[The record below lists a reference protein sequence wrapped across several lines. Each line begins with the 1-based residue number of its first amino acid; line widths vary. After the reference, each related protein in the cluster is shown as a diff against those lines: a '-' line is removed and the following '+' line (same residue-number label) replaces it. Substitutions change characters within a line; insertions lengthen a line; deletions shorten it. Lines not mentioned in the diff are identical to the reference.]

1 MSTIVAGP
9 VDVVGAQPFVER
21 RASRG
26 PSPGP
31 QHERR
36 QFTNT
41 YHELSPEAREVA
53 LAIDAYKLKNRRR
66 FISYEE
72 VLGVMKTLGYSRNS

>member
-1 MSTIVAGP
+1 MSMIATNSTEVAT
-9 VDVVGAQPFVER
+9 VQPFVER
-21 RASRG
+21 RQRGG

-36 QFTNT
+36 QFTNS
-41 YHELSPEAREVA
+41 YHELSPEARDLA
-53 LAIDAYKLKNRRR
+53 LAIDAYKVKHRRR

-72 VLGVMKTLGYSRNS
+72 VLSVVKTLGYSRS